1 MKLSFRLPRYCRDK
15 NATILLWIVA
25 GLLLTFTWVHVVQL
39 SAETREREL
48 ASSVRDLSNLTR
60 LSQEH
65 AIRTLRSADQVI
77 RFVQSRYLEMG
88 LRLDLAKLTAQGVID
103 DEIFNQ
109 VGVINAKGI
118 YILSNKST
126 TGTLDL
132 SDREHFKVH
141 IQDDSAGLFIS
152 RPLIGRATG
161 RWSIQLSRRITG
173 PNGEFAGVVVVS
185 IDPGYFTRFYSQL
198 NLGPEG
204 LTALYGMDGIARAR
218 KVGSREDY
226 GADIRQSSLMAR
238 LANGE
243 TEGSYRTK
251 SVVDG
256 LERVFFFR
264 KVPQYSLIVMAGI
277 DTQFLHNSYRDTLS
291 ALAMQAVTVSLL
303 ILALAA
309 GLTWHLAM
317 LRRESNA
324 RRQAQEQIEDRKVQL
339 DAVFELSPDGFVSFD
354 SQRRVKLVNPAFHL
368 MTGPDNAAV
377 VEGMSEREF
386 STWLAR
392 LCDPSAQFEGIEAL
406 RRKAAEAPENAL
418 QTIELNG
425 CGKRVLQVQLRL
437 SKSTTLSQILCLRDV
452 TSATELE
459 DLKSDFLATAAHE
472 LRTPMAS
479 IFGFS
484 ELLMAKSLDEA
495 SRQEFLEIIHKQS
508 TLMVQI
514 LNELLDLARIEARRG
529 KDFHFAPL
537 CLQELLVD
545 LTRALQPPPGRS
557 LPKLL
562 MPIQEVH
569 LMADSGKLR
578 QALLNVISNAYKYS
592 PAGGPVTIVVEVH
605 PAEDAGQRVAVHVTD
620 QGIGMTRD
628 EVKNVCTRFYRADTS
643 GNVPGAGLGMSITR
657 EIVGYHKG
665 EINIISTPGQ
675 GTEVSLYFP
684 VYVPAHTGV
693 TA

>member
-1 MKLSFRLPRYCRDK
+1 MNLSFRLPRYCRDR
-15 NATILLWIVA
+15 NAMILLWIVA

-65 AIRTLRSADQVI
+65 AIRTLRNADQVI

-118 YILSNKST
+118 YILSNKPT

-132 SDREHFKVH
+132 SDRQHFRVH
-141 IQDDSAGLFIS
+141 IPDDSAGLFIS

-161 RWSIQLSRRITG
+161 LWSIQLSRRITG

-218 KVGSREDY
+218 KVGPREDY
-226 GADIRQSSLMAR
+226 GADIRQSVLMAR

-243 TEGSYRTK
+243 TEGSYTTK

-264 KVPQYSLIVMAGI
+264 KVPQYSLVVMAGI

-368 MTGPDNAAV
+368 MTGPDNAAA
-377 VEGMSEREF
+377 VEGMSEMEF

-495 SRQEFLEIIHKQS
+495 SRQEFLDIIHKQS

-592 PAGGPVTIVVEVH
+592 PGGGPVTIEVEVH
-605 PAEDAGQRVAVHVTD
+605 PADDAGQRVAIHVTD

-643 GNVPGAGLGMSITR
+643 GSVPGAGLGMSITR

-684 VYVPAHTGV
+684 VSAPAHSGV
-693 TA
+693 AA

>member
-1 MKLSFRLPRYCRDK
+1 MNMLLKLPRYCRDR
-15 NATILLWIVA
+15 NAMILLWIVA

-39 SAETREREL
+39 STETREREL

-88 LRLDLAKLTAQGVID
+88 QQLDLAKLTAQGVID

-109 VGVINAKGI
+109 VGVIDAQGI
-118 YILSNKST
+118 YILSNKPI
-126 TGTLDL
+126 TGRLDL
-132 SDREHFKVH
+132 SDREHFRVH
-141 IQDDSAGLFIS
+141 IPDDSAGLFIS

-161 RWSIQLSRRITG
+161 RWSIQLSRRITK

-218 KVGSREDY
+218 KVGPREDY
-226 GADIRQSSLMAR
+226 GADIRQSALMAR
-238 LANGE
+238 LAKGE
-243 TEGSYRTK
+243 TEGSYTTK

-264 KVPQYSLIVMAGI
+264 KVPQYSLVVLTGI

-317 LRRESNA
+317 LRRESMA

-339 DAVFELSPDGFVSFD
+339 DAVFDLSPDGFVSFD
-354 SQRRVKLVNPAFHL
+354 SQRRVKLVNPAFRL
-368 MTGPDNAAV
+368 MTGPDNAAA
-377 VEGMSEREF
+377 VEGMSEIEF
-386 STWLAR
+386 SIWLAR
-392 LCDPSAQFEGIEAL
+392 LCDPSARFEGIGAL

-437 SKSTTLSQILCLRDV
+437 SKSTTISQILCLRDV

-484 ELLMAKSLDEA
+484 ELLMAKSLDDA
-495 SRQEFLEIIHKQS
+495 SRQEFLDIIHKQS

-557 LPKLL
+557 LPKLV

-592 PAGGPVTIVVEVH
+592 PGGGPVTIEVEVH
-605 PAEDAGQRVAVHVTD
+605 QGDADGQRVAIHVTD

-643 GNVPGAGLGMSITR
+643 GSVPGAGLGMSITR

-675 GTEVSLYFP
+675 GTEVSLTLP
-684 VYVPAHTGV
+684 MAARELAG
-693 TA
+693 AEA